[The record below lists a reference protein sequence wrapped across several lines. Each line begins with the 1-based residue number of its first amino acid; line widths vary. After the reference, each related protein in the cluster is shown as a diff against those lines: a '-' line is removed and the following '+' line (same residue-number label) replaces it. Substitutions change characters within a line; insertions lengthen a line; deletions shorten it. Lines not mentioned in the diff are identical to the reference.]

1 MNDKKA
7 IFTQRQA
14 RISWKSRYWFHSHCI
29 GGSQPCLIAITLTME
44 WLSGFI
50 YTVTECVGSFELGFA
65 LSTSYR
71 KTTEKV
77 NVGENHIYGVAA
89 SL

>member
-1 MNDKKA
+1 MTKRRFYPETSSHLLKIA
-7 IFTQRQA
+7 LLVPQSLHRRQPGMPHRDNA
-14 RISWKSRYWFHSHCI
+14 DNGVAFWV
-29 GGSQPCLIAITLTME
+29 
-44 WLSGFI
+44 
-50 YTVTECVGSFELGFA
+50 YTITECVGSFELGFA

-77 NVGENHIYGVAA
+77 NVGENHSYGVAA

>member
-1 MNDKKA
+1 MK
-7 IFTQRQA
+7 
-14 RISWKSRYWFHSHCI
+14 
-29 GGSQPCLIAITLTME
+29 

-50 YTVTECVGSFELGFA
+50 YIVTECVGSFELGFA
-65 LSTSYR
+65 LGKSYI

-77 NVGENHIYGVAA
+77 NVGEDHIHGLAA